1 MKSLLF
7 RAALPATFLIAAS
20 THAAP
25 VRIELARG
33 GEIRGELLSENA
45 DRVVVD
51 LGFTV
56 LQVPRDA
63 VAKLTAGKEPEAN
76 AETGYGA
83 DLWRDASAGSK
94 TGSVKDLAAQVGE
107 SVVLIRTPTGLGSG
121 FIINPAGY
129 VITNNHVIAGENEIN
144 VTLFEGA
151 GKEMRKRQYD
161 RVRIVAA
168 SPENDLALLKI
179 EPAAGTKFN
188 AVSLGDFEALP
199 QGAPVF
205 AVGSPLGL
213 ERSVSSGIVSLRNR
227 AQEGRI
233 YIQTTTAINPGNS
246 GGPLFNLKGEVVGV
260 NNMKLSETG
269 VEGLGFAIPVDTVKF
284 FLKNRDAF
292 AFDPRNPN
300 AGYRYAT
307 PPGAEEDKKDKSKN

>member
-1 MKSLLF
+1 MPNAKLISLL
-7 RAALPATFLIAAS
+7 
-20 THAAP
+20 AP
-25 VRIELARG
+25 VALAAGVAFATPVRLQLARD
-33 GEIRGELLSENA
+33 GEVKGELLSENA
-45 DRVVVD
+45 ERVVVD
-51 LGFTV
+51 LGFSV
-56 LQVPRDA
+56 LSVPREAIVKMDKGAPAAARSGDA
-63 VAKLTAGKEPEAN
+63 HTP
-76 AETGYGA
+76 
-83 DLWRDASAGSK
+83 DLWRDAPADGAAG
-94 TGSVKDLAAQVGE
+94 TVKDKASEVAE
-107 SVVLIRTPTGLGSG
+107 AVVLIRTPSGLGSG
-121 FIINPAGY
+121 FIIHPDGY
-129 VITNNHVIAGENEIN
+129 VVTNNHVIAGENEVN
-144 VTLFEGA
+144 VTVFEGE
-151 GKEMRKRQYD
+151 GKDMRKVQHD

-179 EPAAGTKFN
+179 ETGAPTARFRSVPLA
-188 AVSLGDFEALP
+188 DFETLR

-227 AQEGRI
+227 HNEGRL

-260 NNMKLSETG
+260 NNMKLVNMG
-269 VEGLGFAIPVDTVKF
+269 VEGLGFAIPVDTVKM

-307 PPGAEEDKKDKSKN
+307 PPGAGAAPAK